1 MNYRP
6 RFGQALSIMFVV
18 MLVVAGCGGEMGA
31 TSTTSTGASG
41 ESTTTDS
48 ETPPSTS
55 DGVPNACALIGEDE
69 LSEILGVTVGLGSG
83 SGASTDRSICI
94 YGTSG
99 VITAIEIADNYEL
112 SRQIIEDDGR
122 ATEDVSGVG
131 IAAFYDEAGQLI
143 ALGDRYF
150 VGISAAGVDIET
162 LKQAAA
168 RLLEGAGEGA

>member
-1 MNYRP
+1 
-6 RFGQALSIMFVV
+6 
-18 MLVVAGCGGEMGA
+18 
-31 TSTTSTGASG
+31 
-41 ESTTTDS
+41 
-48 ETPPSTS
+48 
-55 DGVPNACALIGEDE
+55 
-69 LSEILGVTVGLGSG
+69 
-83 SGASTDRSICI
+83 
-94 YGTSG
+94 
-99 VITAIEIADNYEL
+99 VITSIEIADNYEL

-168 RLLEGAGEGA
+168 RLLEGAGESA

>member
-6 RFGQALSIMFVV
+6 RFGNALSITFAVT
-18 MLVVAGCGGEMGA
+18 LVVAGCGGETSA

-41 ESTTTDS
+41 ESTTTAAEAS
-48 ETPPSTS
+48 PSTS

-83 SGASTDRSICI
+83 SGASPDRSICI
-94 YGTSG
+94 YGTAG
-99 VITAIEIADNYEL
+99 VITSIEIADNYEL

-150 VGISAAGVDIET
+150 VGISASGIGIET

-168 RLLEGAGEGA
+168 RLLEGAGESA